1 MQFFICRL
9 DPKTQNTQKHK
20 ENQGGGLRPPPQRG
34 GPPPAAH
41 PFVDILILLVF
52 LCILGFGV
60 ESTYKKMHI
69 ISGKHAQ
76 ELYVDFYM
84 PPQASQIS

>member
-1 MQFFICRL
+1 M
-9 DPKTQNTQKHK
+9 
-20 ENQGGGLRPPPQRG
+20 
-34 GPPPAAH
+34 
-41 PFVDILILLVF
+41 DILILLVF

-84 PPQASQIS
+84 LPKASECGEADGKKLGEDEKRDRGGGRQQGGEEVGTEVLENQYWRLN